1 MKVSLQSKV
10 LWVETDI
17 QNVAFCPQV
26 NLVSGDGVSIFLP
39 QALLAASSDFMKTLL
54 QHSCTTCGG
63 VTRVSLPSVS
73 GDTLTLASQILLS
86 GESGHVDAD
95 EIDISFENVKKL
107 FKLLGC
113 KAQIRTVCSR
123 SSADLQNDCLD
134 GLADIDDGVRT
145 MFLGWYENERGDTI
159 NNINQEKIRTEVD
172 FHDGRRQELF
182 TEIKDTN
189 QNYEKLVLD
198 TRLMEEGGSREVGDP
213 GPVSDLVDSITDDPR
228 TDMEKRGSK
237 KIDKV
242 GGRGFKSHRQKAA
255 EKTKRMSTSASSSRT
270 GPRLRS
276 SGLRPLKR
284 KTRQKR
290 LEVDCLETSKAIT
303 VKLKRDVKDKKTDL
317 VISKNC
323 EYFPCPDCDET
334 FRYMVSLRKHQ
345 VDEHFYEELEDMF
358 VEEFLECSVCCK
370 IDFSNTGLG
379 MFIRHK
385 AESHRAVEK
394 VQKMAETL

>member
-159 NNINQEKIRTEVD
+159 DNTNQEKIRTEVD
-172 FHDGRRQELF
+172 FLDRRRQELF
-182 TEIKDTN
+182 TEIKDKN

-198 TRLMEEGGSREVGDP
+198 TRLVEEDGSREVGDP
-213 GPVSDLVDSITDDPR
+213 GPVSDLAESITDDPR
-228 TDMEKRGSK
+228 TDLEKRGSK
-237 KIDKV
+237 TIDKV
-242 GGRGFKSHRQKAA
+242 GGRGVKSHRHKAA
-255 EKTKRMSTSASSSRT
+255 EKTKRMSTSPSSSRT

-284 KTRQKR
+284 NTRRKK
-290 LEVDCLETSKAIT
+290 LEVDCMETSKAIT
-303 VKLKRDVKDKKTDL
+303 VKLKRDVKEKKTDL
-317 VISKNC
+317 VLSKNC